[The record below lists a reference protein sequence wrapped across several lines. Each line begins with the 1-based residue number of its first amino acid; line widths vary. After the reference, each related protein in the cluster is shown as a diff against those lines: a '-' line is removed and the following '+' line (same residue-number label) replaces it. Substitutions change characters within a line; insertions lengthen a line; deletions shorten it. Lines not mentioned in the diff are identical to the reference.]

1 MQLKECTGKRGCGR
15 MLPLDSFHKKK
26 GGKYDR
32 NAICKECKVK
42 YDHVRHANDS
52 ERLTQLANKRQKENP
67 ARTNAIQS
75 KRRALKKNN
84 PIPEGWVPVDE
95 GEIKKIFAKSVELGA
110 RQYPVDHIIPVIKGG
125 PHHQWNLRVISRKE
139 NSSKGCKMD
148 EELYDVPYCY
158 YREERYTLKKG

>member
-1 MQLKECTGKRGCGR
+1 MMIKECTGKHGCGR

-26 GGKYDR
+26 DGKYGR
-32 NAICKECKVK
+32 TSACRECKSK

-52 ERLTQLANKRQKENP
+52 ERLTRLACKRQKENP

-75 KRRALKKNN
+75 KRRVMMENN

-95 GEIKKIFAKSVELGA
+95 NEIRRIYKKSSELGA
-110 RQYPVDHIIPVIKGG
+110 RQYPVDHIIPVSKGG

-139 NSSKGCKMD
+139 NSSKSCKMD